1 MVKNYC
7 WEINTTS
14 DRGNLLLLEEDRM
27 SKKSMVAV
35 SVILLVLL
43 VALMVCERMN
53 PTGGQ
58 VLLQSIF

>member
-1 MVKNYC
+1 
-7 WEINTTS
+7 
-14 DRGNLLLLEEDRM
+14 M

-53 PTGGQ
+53 PTGGP

>member
-1 MVKNYC
+1 
-7 WEINTTS
+7 
-14 DRGNLLLLEEDRM
+14 M

-35 SVILLVLL
+35 SVILLVFL

>member
-1 MVKNYC
+1 MVSNYC
-7 WEINTTS
+7 LEINTTP

-27 SKKSMVAV
+27 SKKPMIAV

-43 VALMVCERMN
+43 AALMVCERMN

-58 VLLQSIF
+58 ALLQSIF